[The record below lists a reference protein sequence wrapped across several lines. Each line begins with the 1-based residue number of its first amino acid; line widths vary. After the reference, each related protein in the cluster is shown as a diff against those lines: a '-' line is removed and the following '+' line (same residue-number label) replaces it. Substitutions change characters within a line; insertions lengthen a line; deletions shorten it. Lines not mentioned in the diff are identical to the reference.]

1 MAAGLDKSSGVFYM
15 GIVKDGVRCGDNKI
29 CVNQT
34 CKDIPYDMVKY
45 TKCPQNIP
53 PHGGKME
60 ECSTNGVSRMI
71 NFQFPVKIWRNI
83 QINMQRVLRR
93 LKSNYSKKSV
103 IQ

>member
-71 NFQFPVKIWRNI
+71 NFQFPVK
-83 QINMQRVLRR
+83 
-93 LKSNYSKKSV
+93 KSFLQQKILSEMFQY
-103 IQ
+103 QHMCL